1 MIATTFSRKIL
12 LIKKNKYLCNII
24 SARIGYVSIPTLKKG
39 KRGRGLCLCD
49 LALFIYRKSR
59 PGGRPLKEGGKRSDA
74 AEHITVRAH
83 RVIPHEQVASEDF
96 VVEVVGELAHRP
108 FEVVSLRDDVP
119 DEVFLAVPLAAVGFL
134 EVAEFVVELHIIIDG
149 LLANAIG
156 GMS

>member
-1 MIATTFSRKIL
+1 MSLRPRSFYIQKEPPRRAS
-12 LIKKNKYLCNII
+12 
-24 SARIGYVSIPTLKKG
+24 LK
-39 KRGRGLCLCD
+39 
-49 LALFIYRKSR
+49 
-59 PGGRPLKEGGKRSDA
+59 GGRSDA

-83 RVIPHEQVASEDF
+83 RVVPHEQVASEDF

-108 FEVVSLRDDVP
+108 FEVVALRDDVP

>member
-1 MIATTFSRKIL
+1 MFKFITSSITSSCKNTKSSTNISPNRKTDWTT
-12 LIKKNKYLCNII
+12 
-24 SARIGYVSIPTLKKG
+24 V
-39 KRGRGLCLCD
+39 
-49 LALFIYRKSR
+49 KSR

-83 RVIPHEQVASEDF
+83 RVVPHEQVASEDF

-119 DEVFLAVPLAAVGFL
+119 GEVFLAVPLAAVGFL
-134 EVAEFVVELHIIIDG
+134 EVVEFVVELHIIIDG